1 MMLSKYYISI
11 AAFLGALTVALG
23 AFGAHALKAVLSPAA
38 LITYETAVRYQMYH
52 VVALLF
58 TGILLQKASSPK
70 QQKLLIRAGL
80 FFIDGIVLFSGS
92 LYFIIAKPFLGIEG
106 LPWVGVITP
115 MGGLLWMVAWVL
127 LGLSQLKG
135 VENSDSI

>member
-1 MMLSKYYISI
+1 MLSKYFISI
-11 AAFLGALTVALG
+11 AAFLGASTVALG

-52 VVALLF
+52 VVALLI
-58 TGILLQKASSPK
+58 TGILINKAASPK
-70 QQKLLIRAGL
+70 QQKLLRRAGL

-92 LYFIIAKPFLGIEG
+92 LYFIVAKPFLGIEG

-127 LGLSQLKG
+127 LGLSQLPS
-135 VENSDSI
+135 VENSKAV

>member
-1 MMLSKYYISI
+1 MLSKYFISI

-52 VVALLF
+52 VVALLI
-58 TGILLQKASSPK
+58 TGILINRAASPK
-70 QQKLLIRAGL
+70 EQKLLSRAGL

-92 LYFIIAKPFLGIEG
+92 LYFIVAKPFLGIEG

-115 MGGLLWMVAWVL
+115 MGGLLWMVAWIL
-127 LGLSQLKG
+127 LGLSQLPS
-135 VENSDSI
+135 VENSKAV

>member
-1 MMLSKYYISI
+1 MLSKYFISI

-38 LITYETAVRYQMYH
+38 LTTYETAVRYQMYH
-52 VVALLF
+52 VVALLI
-58 TGILLQKASSPK
+58 TGILMNKAASPR
-70 QQKLLIRAGL
+70 QQKLLNRAGL

-92 LYFIIAKPFLGIEG
+92 LYFIVAKPFLGIEG

-127 LGLSQLKG
+127 LALSQLPS
-135 VENSDSI
+135 VENSKSV

>member
-1 MMLSKYYISI
+1 MLSKYFISI

-38 LITYETAVRYQMYH
+38 LTTYETAVRYQMYH
-52 VVALLF
+52 VMALLI
-58 TGILLQKASSPK
+58 TGILFNKATSPK
-70 QQKLLIRAGL
+70 GQKLISRAGL

-106 LPWVGVITP
+106 LPWVGIITP

-127 LGLSQLKG
+127 LALSQLPS
-135 VENSDSI
+135 VENSKAV

>member
-1 MMLSKYYISI
+1 MLSKYYISI
-11 AAFLGALTVALG
+11 ASFLGALTVALG

-52 VVALLF
+52 VVALLI
-58 TGILLQKASSPK
+58 TGILMNKAASPK
-70 QQKLLIRAGL
+70 EQKLLTRAGL

-92 LYFIIAKPFLGIEG
+92 LYFIVAKPFLGIEG

-127 LGLSQLKG
+127 LALSQLPS
-135 VENSDSI
+135 VENSKSV

>member
-1 MMLSKYYISI
+1 MLSKFYVPI

-70 QQKLLIRAGL
+70 QQKLLSRAGL

-92 LYFIIAKPFLGIEG
+92 LYFIVAKPFLGIEG
-106 LPWVGVITP
+106 LPWVGIITP
-115 MGGLLWMVAWVL
+115 MGGLLWMAAWVL

-135 VENSDSI
+135 VENSEAK

>member
-1 MMLSKYYISI
+1 MLSKYYISI

-52 VVALLF
+52 VVALLI
-58 TGILLQKASSPK
+58 TGILMNKAASPK
-70 QQKLLIRAGL
+70 QQKLLRRAGL

-92 LYFIIAKPFLGIEG
+92 LYFIVAKPFLGIEG

-127 LGLSQLKG
+127 LALSQLPS
-135 VENSDSI
+135 VENSKSV

>member
-1 MMLSKYYISI
+1 MLSKYYISI

-52 VVALLF
+52 VVALLI
-58 TGILLQKASSPK
+58 TGILMNKAASPK
-70 QQKLLIRAGL
+70 EQKLLTRAGL

-92 LYFIIAKPFLGIEG
+92 LYFIVAKPFLGIEG

-127 LGLSQLKG
+127 LALSQLPS
-135 VENSDSI
+135 VENSKSV

>member
-1 MMLSKYYISI
+1 MLSNYYISI

-52 VVALLF
+52 VVALLI
-58 TGILLQKASSPK
+58 TGILMNKAASPK
-70 QQKLLIRAGL
+70 EQKLLSRAGL

-92 LYFIIAKPFLGIEG
+92 LYFILAKPFLGIEG

-127 LGLSQLKG
+127 LALSQLPS
-135 VENSDSI
+135 VENSKSV

>member
-1 MMLSKYYISI
+1 MLSKYFISI

-52 VVALLF
+52 VVALLI
-58 TGILLQKASSPK
+58 TGILINKAASPK
-70 QQKLLIRAGL
+70 QQKLLSRAGL

-92 LYFIIAKPFLGIEG
+92 LYFIVAKPFLGIEG
-106 LPWVGVITP
+106 LPWVGIITP
-115 MGGLLWMVAWVL
+115 IGGLLWMVAWLL
-127 LGLSQLKG
+127 LGLSQLPS
-135 VENSDSI
+135 VENSKAV

>member
-1 MMLSKYYISI
+1 MLSKYYIPI

-38 LITYETAVRYQMYH
+38 LVTYETAVRYQMYH
-52 VVALLF
+52 VVALIL
-58 TGILLQKASSPK
+58 TGILLQKASSQK
-70 QQKLLIRAGL
+70 QQKLLNRAGL

-92 LYFIIAKPFLGIEG
+92 LYFIVAKPFLGIEG
-106 LPWVGVITP
+106 LPWVGIITP

>member
-1 MMLSKYYISI
+1 MLSKYFISI

-38 LITYETAVRYQMYH
+38 LTTYETAIRYQMYH
-52 VVALLF
+52 VVALLI
-58 TGILLQKASSPK
+58 TGILFNKTTSPK
-70 QQKLLIRAGL
+70 GQKLLSRAGL

-106 LPWVGVITP
+106 LPWVGIITP

-127 LGLSQLKG
+127 LGLSQLPS
-135 VENSDSI
+135 VENSKAV

>member
-1 MMLSKYYISI
+1 MLSKYFISI
-11 AAFLGALTVALG
+11 AAFLGALTVAIG

-52 VVALLF
+52 VVALLI
-58 TGILLQKASSPK
+58 TGILINKAASPK
-70 QQKLLIRAGL
+70 QQKLLRRAGL

-92 LYFIIAKPFLGIEG
+92 LYFIVAKPFLGIEG

-115 MGGLLWMVAWVL
+115 MGGLLWMVAWIL
-127 LGLSQLKG
+127 LGLSQLPS
-135 VENSDSI
+135 VENSKAF

>member
-1 MMLSKYYISI
+1 MLSKYFISI

-38 LITYETAVRYQMYH
+38 LVTYETAVRYQMYH
-52 VVALLF
+52 VLALMI
-58 TGILLQKASSPK
+58 TGILFQKATLPK
-70 QQKLLIRAGL
+70 QQKQLTRAGL

-92 LYFIIAKPFLGIEG
+92 LYFIVAKPFLGIEG
-106 LPWVGVITP
+106 LPWVGIITP

-127 LGLSQLKG
+127 LGLSQFRS
-135 VENSDSI
+135 VENSKVV

>member
-1 MMLSKYYISI
+1 MLSKYFISI

-52 VVALLF
+52 VVALIL
-58 TGILLQKASSPK
+58 TGILFSKAASPK
-70 QQKLLIRAGL
+70 QQKLLNRAGL

-92 LYFIIAKPFLGIEG
+92 LYFIVAKPFLGIEG
-106 LPWVGVITP
+106 LPWVGIITP

-127 LGLSQLKG
+127 LGLSQLPG
-135 VENSDSI
+135 VENSESK

>member
-1 MMLSKYYISI
+1 MLSKYYISI

-52 VVALLF
+52 VVALLI
-58 TGILLQKASSPK
+58 TGILMNKAASPR
-70 QQKLLIRAGL
+70 QQKLLNRAGL

-92 LYFIIAKPFLGIEG
+92 LYFIVAKPFLGIEG

-127 LGLSQLKG
+127 LALSQLPS
-135 VENSDSI
+135 VENSKSV

>member
-1 MMLSKYYISI
+1 MLSKYFISI

-23 AFGAHALKAVLSPAA
+23 AFGAHALKAFLTPAA
-38 LITYETAVRYQMYH
+38 LTTYEIAVRYQMYH
-52 VVALLF
+52 VVALLI
-58 TGILLQKASSPK
+58 TGILMNKAASPK
-70 QQKLLIRAGL
+70 EQKLLTRAGL

-92 LYFIIAKPFLGIEG
+92 LYFIVAKPFLGIEG

-127 LGLSQLKG
+127 LALSQLPS
-135 VENSDSI
+135 VENSKSV

>member
-1 MMLSKYYISI
+1 MLSKYYISI

-52 VVALLF
+52 VVALLI
-58 TGILLQKASSPK
+58 TGILMNKAASPK
-70 QQKLLIRAGL
+70 DQKLLSRAGL

-92 LYFIIAKPFLGIEG
+92 LYFIVAKPFLGIEG

-127 LGLSQLKG
+127 LALSQLPS
-135 VENSDSI
+135 VENSKSV

>member
-1 MMLSKYYISI
+1 MLSKYYISI

-52 VVALLF
+52 VVALLI
-58 TGILLQKASSPK
+58 TGILMNKAASPK
-70 QQKLLIRAGL
+70 EQKLLSRAGL
-80 FFIDGIVLFSGS
+80 FFIDGIVLFSGP
-92 LYFIIAKPFLGIEG
+92 LYFIVAKPFLGIEG
-106 LPWVGVITP
+106 LQWVGVITP

-127 LGLSQLKG
+127 LALSQLNG
-135 VENSDSI
+135 VENSDSN

>member
-1 MMLSKYYISI
+1 MLSKYYISI

-52 VVALLF
+52 VVALLI
-58 TGILLQKASSPK
+58 TGILMNKAASPK
-70 QQKLLIRAGL
+70 EQKLLSRAGM

-92 LYFIIAKPFLGIEG
+92 LYFIVAKPFLGIEG

-127 LGLSQLKG
+127 LALSQLPS
-135 VENSDSI
+135 VENSKSV

>member
-1 MMLSKYYISI
+1 MLSKYFISI

-23 AFGAHALKAVLSPAA
+23 AFGAHALKAVLPPAA

-52 VVALLF
+52 VVVLLI
-58 TGILLQKASSPK
+58 TGILINNAASPK
-70 QQKLLIRAGL
+70 EQKLLSRAGL

-92 LYFIIAKPFLGIEG
+92 LYFIVAKPFLGIEG

-127 LGLSQLKG
+127 LGLSQLPS
-135 VENSDSI
+135 VENSKSV

>member
-1 MMLSKYYISI
+1 MLSKYFISI

-23 AFGAHALKAVLSPAA
+23 AFGAHALKAVLSPVA

-52 VVALLF
+52 VVALLI
-58 TGILLQKASSPK
+58 TGILINNAASPK
-70 QQKLLIRAGL
+70 EQKLLSRAGL

-92 LYFIIAKPFLGIEG
+92 LYFIVAKPFLGIEG

-115 MGGLLWMVAWVL
+115 MGGLLWMVAWIL
-127 LGLSQLKG
+127 LALSQLPS
-135 VENSDSI
+135 VENSKSV

>member
-1 MMLSKYYISI
+1 MLSKYFISI

-52 VVALLF
+52 VVALVI
-58 TGILLQKASSPK
+58 TGILMNKAASTK
-70 QQKLLIRAGL
+70 QQKLLTRAGL

-92 LYFIIAKPFLGIEG
+92 LYFIVAKPFLGIEG

-127 LGLSQLKG
+127 LGLSQLPS
-135 VENSDSI
+135 VENSKSV

>member
-1 MMLSKYYISI
+1 MLSKYYISI

-52 VVALLF
+52 VVALLI
-58 TGILLQKASSPK
+58 TGILINKAASPK
-70 QQKLLIRAGL
+70 QQKLLTRAGL

-92 LYFIIAKPFLGIEG
+92 LYFIVAKPFLGIQG
-106 LPWVGVITP
+106 LPWVGAITP
-115 MGGLLWMVAWVL
+115 MGGLLWMVAWIL
-127 LGLSQLKG
+127 LGFSQLPS
-135 VENSDSI
+135 VENSKAV

>member
-1 MMLSKYYISI
+1 MLSKYFISI

-38 LITYETAVRYQMYH
+38 LVTYETAVRYQMYH
-52 VVALLF
+52 VLALMI
-58 TGILLQKASSPK
+58 TGILFQKATLPK
-70 QQKLLIRAGL
+70 QQKLLTRAGL

-92 LYFIIAKPFLGIEG
+92 LYFIVAKPFLGIEG

-127 LGLSQLKG
+127 LGLSQLPS
-135 VENSDSI
+135 VENSNAV

>member
-1 MMLSKYYISI
+1 MLSKYFISI

-52 VVALLF
+52 VVALLI
-58 TGILLQKASSPK
+58 TGILMNKAASPK
-70 QQKLLIRAGL
+70 QQKLLNRAGL

-92 LYFIIAKPFLGIEG
+92 LYFIVAKPFLGIEG

-115 MGGLLWMVAWVL
+115 MGGLLWIIAWL
-127 LGLSQLKG
+127 LLAFSQLPS
-135 VENSDSI
+135 VENSKSV

>member
-1 MMLSKYYISI
+1 MLSKYFISI

-38 LITYETAVRYQMYH
+38 LVTYETAVRYQMYH
-52 VVALLF
+52 VLALMI
-58 TGILLQKASSPK
+58 TGILFQKATLPK
-70 QQKLLIRAGL
+70 QQKQLTRAGL

-92 LYFIIAKPFLGIEG
+92 LYFIVAKPFLGIEG
-106 LPWVGVITP
+106 LPWVGIITP

-127 LGLSQLKG
+127 LELSQFRS
-135 VENSDSI
+135 VENSKAV

>member
-1 MMLSKYYISI
+1 MLSKYYISI

-52 VVALLF
+52 VVALLI
-58 TGILLQKASSPK
+58 TGILMNKAASPK
-70 QQKLLIRAGL
+70 QQKLLTRAGL
-80 FFIDGIVLFSGS
+80 FFMDGIVLFSGS
-92 LYFIIAKPFLGIEG
+92 LYFIVAKPFLGIEG

-127 LGLSQLKG
+127 LALSQLPS
-135 VENSDSI
+135 VENSKSV